1 MNVLIFANG
10 DEPAEGWDWVR
21 PYLSPTPVLVAAD
34 GGARHLQR
42 LGLTP
47 DILIGD
53 LDSLDNELR
62 RTFIEQGVELITAP
76 QEKDESDFELA
87 LKYAVLNCKKSILVF
102 GATGGRLDHIISNM
116 LLLSIPELSGL
127 EVVLMD
133 PHQRAWMVDKQT
145 IIRGEP
151 GDLVSLLPLW
161 GDVQIQ
167 RTDGLKW
174 PLKDEW
180 LKPGPARGVSNQLI
194 GNEAKVTLSEGRL
207 LCVHTD
213 RNWNR

>member
-10 DEPAEGWDWVR
+10 DEPAQGWEWVR
-21 PYLSPTPVLVAAD
+21 PYLSPTPVLIAAD
-34 GGARHLQR
+34 GGARHLER
-42 LGLTP
+42 LGLAP

-62 RTFIEQGVELITAP
+62 QTFIEQGVELITAP

-87 LKYAVLNCKKSILVF
+87 LKYAALNYNMSILVF

-116 LLLSIPELSGL
+116 LLLSLPELSGL
-127 EVVLMD
+127 DVVLLD
-133 PHQRAWMVDKQT
+133 PHQRAWMVEHQT
-145 IIRGEP
+145 TIRGEP
-151 GDLVSLLPLW
+151 GDLVSLLPIW

-167 RTDGLKW
+167 RTNGLKW

-180 LKPGPARGVSNQLI
+180 LQPGPARGVSNQLI
-194 GNEAKVTLSEGRL
+194 GNEANVTLSTGRL
-207 LCVHTD
+207 LCVHSD
-213 RNWNR
+213 WNWKR